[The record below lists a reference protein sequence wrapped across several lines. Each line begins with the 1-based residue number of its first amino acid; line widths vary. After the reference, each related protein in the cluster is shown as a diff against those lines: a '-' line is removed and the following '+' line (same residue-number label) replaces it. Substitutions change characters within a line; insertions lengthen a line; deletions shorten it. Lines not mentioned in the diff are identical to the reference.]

1 MTRRGGFLTAVD
13 GIPVPSVTAE
23 EMREI
28 DRIAVEETGPN
39 LLQMMENAGR
49 SLTELALAR
58 LPPGPRRTL
67 VILAGGGGNG
77 GGGICAARHL
87 ANRGHQVLLCLAD
100 PGRLSTA
107 AGAQQ
112 AIFRHTQGRE
122 VRIGELEGLRPDL
135 VLDALIGIPDG
146 TYRGVGLEVPAL
158 FGSGFI
164 VPLRRA

>member
-1 MTRRGGFLTAVD
+1 VD